1 MTVIKIENFAG
12 IAPRMS
18 NRLLPNNGAV
28 AAENA
33 KLLSGELRG
42 LRQTQLIYDF
52 GTFNGDTVQRA
63 YRLPATVGAPIPMS
77 NSDYWVGFANADVD
91 FVRTPVLEDSFERY
105 YWTSDPTNYSGA
117 PQYNTRAR
125 IQGGDASYKLG
136 IPAPTAT
143 ATLTPPTGTDVTRS
157 YVYTFVSAYGEEG
170 APSPPVTATGAES
183 GTWALTGIQTSVPNP
198 SDYNLT
204 TTRIYRTVAGV
215 NSVSYFWV
223 ADISYGTATYN
234 DTAADAVVGLNFTMA
249 TLTWLVPPATL
260 KGLCVH
266 PGGFLVGFS
275 GRDLYLS
282 VAYQPQAW
290 PIQYVQTCQTEI
302 VGVAILNST
311 IVVMTTSHPY
321 FAEGMSP
328 DSITL
333 QKIDSIDP
341 CVSRRSIATTLGG
354 NVLNPGVFYASPQGI
369 VQVQSGVTQLV
380 TWPLFTREEWQDYF
394 SPTTVQAVQYGLQYV
409 AFDTTA
415 SGFIY
420 SPAES
425 LAPLTTL
432 DRFTGVTTVQI
443 DQYTGD
449 VYLVQNNQ
457 IRLWDPPTST
467 PYEYTWQSKEFD
479 LPNPV
484 NFGAMRLKF
493 NGVPYNIPIDL
504 LGDYTAFNAAVYAL
518 TPPLAP
524 INSYAINGVRQRNL
538 GINTI
543 LSQNSTPIN
552 GSPIWTIGGLTN
564 PASAVQVTI
573 FARDEDSDWNQVFSW
588 SVTSERILRLP
599 AGFKSDG
606 WYVQLIGNIPVY
618 SFAMAET
625 GTELKKV

>member
-1 MTVIKIENFAG
+1 MTVIKIDNFAG

-18 NRLLPNNGAV
+18 ARLLPNNGAV

-42 LRQTQLIYDF
+42 LRQTQLIFDF
-52 GTFNGDTVQRA
+52 GTFSGQTVQRA
-63 YRLPATVGAPIPMS
+63 YRLPATVGAPIPMG
-77 NSDYWVGFANADVD
+77 NSDFWVGFATAAVD

-125 IQGGDASYKLG
+125 IQAGSTPYILG
-136 IPAPTAT
+136 IPAPTTA
-143 ATLTPPTGTDVTRS
+143 ATLSPPSGTAVTRS

-170 APSPPVTATGAES
+170 APSPPVTASGAAT
-183 GTWALTGIQTSVPNP
+183 GTWALTGLQTSVPSP
-198 SDYNLT
+198 SHYNLI
-204 TTRIYRTVAGV
+204 TTRIYRTVASA
-215 NSVSYFWV
+215 NSVDYFWV
-223 ADISYGTATYN
+223 ADISFGTATYN
-234 DTAADAVVGLNFTMA
+234 DTAQDPVVALNFTMA
-249 TLTWLVPPATL
+249 SLTWLPPPATL
-260 KGLCVH
+260 MGLCVH
-266 PGGFLVGFS
+266 PGGFLIGFS
-275 GRDLYLS
+275 GRDLYMS
-282 VAYQPQAW
+282 VPYQPHAW
-290 PIQYVQTCQTEI
+290 PVQNIQTCQTEI
-302 VGVAILNST
+302 VGVA
-311 IVVMTTSHPY
+311 VVNNMIMVTTTSHPY

-328 DSITL
+328 DAVTL

-341 CVSRRSIATTLGG
+341 CVSRRSIATTIGG
-354 NVLNPGVFYASPQGI
+354 NVLPGGVYYASPQGI
-369 VQVQSGVTQLV
+369 VLASAGTTQLV
-380 TWPLFTREEWQDYF
+380 SYPLFTREEWQNFF
-394 SPTTVQAVQYGLQYV
+394 SPTTVQAVPYGLQYI
-409 AFDTTA
+409 AFDNSA

-420 SPAES
+420 SPAET

-432 DRFTGVTTVQI
+432 DRFSGVQTIQI

-449 VYLVQNNQ
+449 VYLIQNNQ
-457 IRLWDPPTST
+457 VRLWDPPTST

-493 NGVPYNIPIDL
+493 NGVPYNIPL
-504 LGDYTAFNAAVYAL
+504 NKLGDYTAFNTARYAKR
-518 TPPLAP
+518 PLNP
-524 INSYAINGVRQRNL
+524 INGCAINGVRVVNL
-538 GINTI
+538 GINTT
-543 LSQNSTPIN
+543 LAQNSNPIN
-552 GSPIWTIGGLTN
+552 GSPIFDIGGLTN
-564 PASAVQVTI
+564 PASAIQVTI
-573 FARDEDSDWNQVFSW
+573 FARDEDSNWNNVFSW